1 MPNAKSVKKILGN
14 AKSTKQLWFL
24 TLKTVPDVKVLQAE
38 SPLPGLTLESAVDH
52 PVKTNRNVFKQII
65 YLDGKKSF

>member
-1 MPNAKSVKKILGN
+1 MSNATSVEKILGN
-14 AKSTKQLWFL
+14 AKSTKQLRFS

-38 SPLPGLTLESAVDH
+38 SLLPGLTLESAVDH
-52 PVKTNRNVFKQII
+52 PVKTNRNGFNQII